1 MKKFLKPEELAEVKK
16 LDLLTYLSNYEPNE
30 LVRRSRND
38 YVTRRHDNLH
48 MTNGMWMWWSRG
60 IGGKTALEFDQSL

>member
-38 YVTRRHDNLH
+38 YVTRTHD
-48 MTNGMWMWWSRG
+48 
-60 IGGKTALEFDQSL
+60 